1 MAEVGPNIGA
11 AVVVGG
17 GSDTRSD
24 AVRSERR
31 EAVREEARANFD
43 AAERMVSEY
52 VNRTSMPRT
61 RADLAPI
68 RDLIRTFYSPTQL
81 SDREVDILFTQRF
94 PEAMGVTN
102 PEPAVPN
109 QPNTGTDTGEGSR
122 GGDPR
127 DARSDPRAGGDR
139 FVKNPN
145 AGNAQP
151 LVAKSVPVDHPAPLP
166 GSPPPPPPG
175 APPPPPPGSPL
186 PQPGS
191 TLLASTDGLTG
202 TLVDPLAEP
211 LPNQPVV
218 VAGSAVVPTGDPAE
232 PLAPVRVFN
241 FGHSFGPGRDP
252 NPDDVTRGLADH
264 NTFNRLLTRGGNAA
278 GSPTPNPMAT
288 AAGAGTTVAS
298 LMRDSWRLREGGGSS
313 ERGSDDAGGDS
324 VGGSG
329 KPDLNLAFVRGSH
342 RARRDT
348 RA

>member
-11 AVVVGG
+11 TVVVGG

-24 AVRSERR
+24 AVRSDRR
-31 EAVREEARANFD
+31 DAVRAEARENFA
-43 AAERMVSEY
+43 AAERMVADY

-61 RADLAPI
+61 RADLEPI
-68 RDLIRTFYSPTQL
+68 RQLIRTFYSPTQL
-81 SDREVDILFTQRF
+81 SDREVDILLTQRF

-122 GGDPR
+122 GSDPR
-127 DARSDPRAGGDR
+127 DARPDPRTGGDR

-145 AGNAQP
+145 AANAQP
-151 LVAKSVPVDHPAPLP
+151 LVAKGVPLDHPALP

-191 TLLASTDGLTG
+191 TLLAGTDGPTG
-202 TLVDPLAEP
+202 TLTDPLAPP

-218 VAGSAVVPTGDPAE
+218 VASAVVPTGDPSE
-232 PLAPVRVFN
+232 PPPPLSIFN

-252 NPDDVTRGLADH
+252 DPADVARGLKDQ
-264 NTFNRLLTRGGNAA
+264 NTFNRLMTRGGNGA
-278 GSPTPNPMAT
+278 GAPLPNPMPVP
-288 AAGAGTTVAS
+288 GGDGHTVAS
-298 LMRDSWRLREGGGSS
+298 LMRESWKLRESGSD
-313 ERGSDDAGGDS
+313 RGSDDAGGDS
-324 VGGSG
+324 VSGSG